1 MLFAMGPLLFDR
13 NYNNIFMGI
22 ERGLIARIAYAD
34 RL

>member
-1 MLFAMGPLLFDR
+1 
-13 NYNNIFMGI
+13 MGI